1 MFNFSVFSHFI
12 STFASEFT
20 LTYNYTTLQD
30 KLLNTIVEGLQD
42 SKAHDI
48 QIIDMRQLEEAAFQY
63 FVVCEGTS
71 STQVYGIANT
81 LMKHVRQE
89 LETRDQGTVG
99 MNNRLWVAIDY
110 GYILVHIFQPE
121 TRAFYSLE
129 TLWEDAKIT
138 KIQDID

>member
-1 MFNFSVFSHFI
+1 M
-12 STFASEFT
+12 
-20 LTYNYTTLQD
+20 
-30 KLLNTIVEGLQD
+30 EGLQD

-89 LETRDQGTVG
+89 LDTRDQGTVG

-110 GYILVHIFQPE
+110 GHILVHIFQPE

>member
-1 MFNFSVFSHFI
+1 M
-12 STFASEFT
+12 
-20 LTYNYTTLQD
+20 QD